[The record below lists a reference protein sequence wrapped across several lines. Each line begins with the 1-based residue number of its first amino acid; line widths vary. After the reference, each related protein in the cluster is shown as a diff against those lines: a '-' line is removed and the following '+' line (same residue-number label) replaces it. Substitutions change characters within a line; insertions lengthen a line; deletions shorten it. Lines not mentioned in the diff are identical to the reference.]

1 MIASMGFTR
10 IIVCLSVMVIS
21 FTTACSKDK
30 GNSLDNL
37 DPKKTTEKELQK
49 LDKEYEEETGKKSH
63 IPVGVGTCYQ
73 ISCPVFALVDKSSQ
87 TMNLY
92 VNGELNETW
101 NISSGRSKGY
111 ETPNFDK
118 RPNGRIYDAYASK
131 AFPGGDFEGL
141 GNMPYAV
148 FIEGGYAI
156 HGTSVGNWK
165 RLGSKASHGC
175 IRLHPDNAK
184 IFNQL
189 VRSVGIQNVWIT
201 VQ

>member
-1 MIASMGFTR
+1 MASR
-10 IIVCLSVMVIS
+10 IIVCLSIVVMAL
-21 FTTACSKDK
+21 TTACSKDK

-63 IPVGVGTCYQ
+63 IPVAVGTCYQ
-73 ISCPVFALVDKSSQ
+73 INCPVFALVDKASQ

-92 VNGELNETW
+92 VNGELQGTW
-101 NISSGRSKGY
+101 DISSGRSGGH
-111 ETPNFDK
+111 ETPDFDK
-118 RPNGRIYDAYASK
+118 RPNGRIYDAYMSK

-156 HGTSVGNWK
+156 HGTSAGNWK

-189 VRSVGIQNVWIT
+189 VRSAGVQNVWIT
-201 VQ
+201 VH